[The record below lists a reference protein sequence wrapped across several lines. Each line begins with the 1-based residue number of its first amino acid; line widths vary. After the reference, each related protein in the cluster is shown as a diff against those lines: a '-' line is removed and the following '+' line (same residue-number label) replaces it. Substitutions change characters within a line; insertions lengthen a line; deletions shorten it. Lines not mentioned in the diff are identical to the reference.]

1 MAINNLK
8 IGTRLAVGFGFLAT
22 ALVFMVGQ
30 GTIMLGRVNEGTS
43 EIVGKRMPRMEMA
56 AATLRETN
64 DIAIALRNMMLDDSA
79 DDRRAQ
85 TEKIL
90 ASRKN
95 TEDTLAKMDA
105 VLRNPKSR
113 AALAEQSELNAKY
126 VQGQKDLMALIERGD
141 DAGAR
146 DYLKTKLRPIL
157 GAYKA
162 AIGKQMQA
170 QADLANETANTAETV
185 YTETRTLMIV
195 LGIVILAVACAL
207 AWWITVSITRP
218 LRRALEVATAVADGD
233 LTARVDV
240 ESGCEVGQLLDALKR
255 MNDNLVA
262 TVGTV
267 RTGTEAISLAS
278 GEVAAG
284 NRDLSARTEQQAS
297 ALEETASSMEE
308 LTSTVKQN
316 ADNARQANTLAATAS
331 SVAER
336 GGAVIEQVV
345 DTMGQIH
352 TASSRITDIIGVI
365 DGIAFQ
371 TNILALNAAVEA
383 ARAGEQGRGFAVV
396 AGEVRNL
403 AHRSASAA
411 KEIKSL
417 IDDSSDK
424 VEAGSTLV
432 REAGST
438 MQEIVGSVRR
448 VTDILGEITAA
459 SQEQSAGIEQINQ
472 AITQMDDVTQ
482 QNAALVEQAAAAS
495 QAMRDQAE
503 RLAAAVAV
511 FRLEAGAI
519 AAAPAAVPTTP
530 VAPARALAAPAK
542 PAASRPA
549 APAARPSAPK
559 PVAAKPA
566 ASKAAAAK
574 PAASKAAAAK
584 PAASK
589 PAAATPSASTSGARA
604 PVLDS
609 DWEEF

>member
-1 MAINNLK
+1 MAIKKLK
-8 IGTRLAVGFGFLAT
+8 IGARLGLGFGFLAA

-30 GTIMLGRVNEGTS
+30 GTVMLGRINDGTS
-43 EIVGKRMPRMEMA
+43 EIVDKRMPRIEMTA
-56 AATLRETN
+56 SVLRETN

-95 TEDTLAKMDA
+95 TEEVLAKLDA
-105 VLRNPKSR
+105 TLKNPKAR
-113 AALAEQSELNAKY
+113 EVLAEQIDLNAKY
-126 VQGQKDLMALIERGD
+126 TQGQKDLMALIERGD

-146 DYLKTKLRPIL
+146 AYLKTKLRPIL

-162 AIGKQMQA
+162 AIGKQIQV
-170 QADLANETANTAETV
+170 QADLANKTAKNAQTV

-195 LGIVILAVACAL
+195 LGTVILAIAGAL

-218 LRRALEVATAVADGD
+218 LQRALEVATAVADGD

-240 ESGCEVGQLLDALKR
+240 DSTCEVGQLLGALKR

-267 RTGTEAISLAS
+267 RTGTESISLAS

-352 TASSRITDIIGVI
+352 TASGRITDIIGVI

-417 IDDSSDK
+417 IDDSSGK
-424 VEAGSTLV
+424 VEAGSALV

-438 MQEIVGSVRR
+438 MHEIVDSVRR

-459 SQEQSAGIEQINQ
+459 SQEQSAGIEQINK

-511 FRLEAGAI
+511 FRLEAGTIA
-519 AAAPAAVPTTP
+519 AAAPAAVTP
-530 VAPARALAAPAK
+530 APAAPARALAAPVK
-542 PAASRPA
+542 RAAAVRPTA
-549 APAARPSAPK
+549 PAPAARP
-559 PVAAKPA
+559 AAKPA
-566 ASKAAAAK
+566 AATSAAAK
-574 PAASKAAAAK
+574 
-584 PAASK
+584 
-589 PAAATPSASTSGARA
+589 SAARA
-604 PVLDS
+604 PALDS

>member
-1 MAINNLK
+1 MAIKKLN
-8 IGTRLAVGFGFLAT
+8 IGARLGLGFGFLAV

-30 GTIMLGRVNEGTS
+30 STIMLGRVNDGTS
-43 EIVGKRMPRMEMA
+43 EIVDKRMPRIEMA
-56 AATLRETN
+56 ATTLRETN

-79 DDRRAQ
+79 DDRRKQ
-85 TEKIL
+85 VEEIL
-90 ASRKN
+90 SSRKII
-95 TEDTLAKMDA
+95 EDTLAQMDKALANPQARA
-105 VLRNPKSR
+105 V
-113 AALAEQSELNAKY
+113 LAEQIELNAKY
-126 VQGQKDLMALIERGD
+126 VQGQKELVALIESGD
-141 DAGAR
+141 EAGAR
-146 DYLKTKLRPIL
+146 AYLKTKLRPVL

-162 AIGKQMQA
+162 AIGKQIQVQA
-170 QADLANETANTAETV
+170 ELAGAAAKTAETV
-185 YTETRTLMIV
+185 YTETRILMIV

-218 LRRALEVATAVADGD
+218 LRRALDLATAVAAGD
-233 LTARVDV
+233 LTTRVEVD
-240 ESGCEVGQLLDALKR
+240 SACEVGQLLDALKR

-267 RTGTEAISLAS
+267 RTGTETIALAS
-278 GEVAAG
+278 GEVASG

-316 ADNARQANTLAATAS
+316 ADNARQANTLAAAAS
-331 SVAER
+331 GVAER

-345 DTMGQIH
+345 DTMAQIH

-403 AHRSASAA
+403 AHRSAAA
-411 KEIKSL
+411 AREIKSL
-417 IDDSSDK
+417 IDDSSGK
-424 VEAGSTLV
+424 VEAGSSLV

-438 MQEIVGSVRR
+438 MHEIVDSVRR

-495 QAMRDQAE
+495 QSMRDEAE
-503 RLAAAVAV
+503 RLGAAVAV
-511 FRLEAGAI
+511 FRLDT
-519 AAAPAAVPTTP
+519 AAAAAAAGKPAASV
-530 VAPARALAAPAK
+530 RALAAPAK
-542 PAASRPA
+542 PAAARPVA
-549 APAARPSAPK
+549 PAPAARPAP
-559 PVAAKPA
+559 A
-566 ASKAAAAK
+566 KAAA
-574 PAASKAAAAK
+574 PAGTTAAIPAVSKA
-584 PAASK
+584 AASK
-589 PAAATPSASTSGARA
+589 PAAPKPAAAKPAPRA
-604 PVLDS
+604 PALES